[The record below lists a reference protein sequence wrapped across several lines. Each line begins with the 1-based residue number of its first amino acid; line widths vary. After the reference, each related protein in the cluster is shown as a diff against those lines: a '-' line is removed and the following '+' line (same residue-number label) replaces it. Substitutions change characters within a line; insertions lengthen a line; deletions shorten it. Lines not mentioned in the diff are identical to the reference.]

1 MKSNLLTLLILI
13 TMTTE
18 SKAQQNESTVILV
31 HGAGHGAWCWKKVIL
46 LMKAKQ
52 ISTLVIDLPG
62 SSNDTTKLF
71 SHNFI
76 EDAAA
81 IKDMAVS
88 VNGKVI
94 LVGHSSAG
102 VAIAQ
107 AAELLGK
114 DKVEKLIFLDAF
126 MPKNGES
133 VLDLVEK
140 ATKNNGIKTPAE
152 TDPIMLFTSNF
163 KAFQWNPV
171 NVAERFYHDCK
182 KEDIT
187 FAKANLTWQSVAS
200 VGTPAQLTDS
210 VYGCIPKCYIL
221 CTKAYELDKSSI
233 ANNVP
238 VKKLFKLPSS
248 HSPFFSM
255 PEKLVQIFQKIY
267 KQK

>member
-13 TMTTE
+13 TMTTQ
-18 SKAQQNESTVILV
+18 SKAQQNRSTVILV
-31 HGAGHGAWCWKKVIL
+31 HGAGHGAWCWSKVIP

-52 ISTLVIDLPG
+52 INTLVIDLPG

-71 SHNFI
+71 THSFS
-76 EDAAA
+76 EDAEA
-81 IKDMAVS
+81 IKNMAGS
-88 VNGKVI
+88 VQGKVI
-94 LVGHSSAG
+94 LVGHSSGG
-102 VAIAQ
+102 VAIAR

-133 VLDLVEK
+133 VLDLVAK
-140 ATKNNGIKTPAE
+140 ATKNNNATNT
-152 TDPIMLFTSNF
+152 TDSTPIMLFSTNF
-163 KAFQWNPV
+163 KAFQWNPA

-182 KEDIT
+182 KEDID
-187 FAKANLTWQSVAS
+187 FAMPNLTWQSTAS
-200 VGTPAQLTDS
+200 VGTPAQLSDS
-210 VYGCIPKCYIL
+210 VYGCIPKYYIL

-255 PEKLVQIFQKIY
+255 PEKLAGIFQKIY